1 MNRLDRRDFLKG
13 CCVAAVAGGVGSRA
27 KAYFAPPPLIPAT
40 ATEDTLVIV
49 FLRGAMDGLSLLPPG
64 GSSPFRADYEANR
77 TNTRVPTSRHRRGA
91 AAARTRRWRC
101 IRARPRCRRCIR
113 PTISRSSSRPDR
125 CSRIRSCA
133 AISKRSRISSSA
145 SAAVR
150 ARAIGWLT
158 RHLLSG
164 GLPQTVPLPATS
176 MGSITASSLLGSTD
190 AITMASGSDFR
201 LDTFHWSWQNDDAAH
216 GLVGAVTR
224 MNDLWTGSTMLEVAG
239 ADTLGSLALLR
250 PIDFNPYDPNNHPN
264 GYQPSGGAN
273 YSLNY
278 NGGFGSQLRN
288 VAQLIKLNLGL
299 RAVTID
305 LGNWDTH
312 NGQGNP
318 TQSYD
323 WFGNQVESL
332 SQGLAAFYT
341 DLSSDA
347 SGNFMQHVSVIVVSE
362 FGRRVLENADSGTD
376 HGYGNVMLALGGAVN
391 GGTVYGNLPGLDN
404 QTLYQGTDVA
414 VTTDYRQL
422 ISEALIRRMA
432 NPNIYYVFPGYAG
445 YAPLGVFQGADLPP
459 SNYDAI
465 VCGRVRLDAPP
476 SSSPPKRGPS
486 LFHERT
492 KALGPRF
499 RGDDGDMRRPD

>member
-1 MNRLDRRDFLKG
+1 MNRFDRRDFLKT
-13 CCVAAVAGGVGSRA
+13 CCVTAGALGVGSRA
-27 KAYFAPPPLIPAT
+27 KAYFAPPDLIPAS
-40 ATEDTLVIV
+40 ASEDTLVVV

-64 GSSPFRADYEANR
+64 ASSPYRADYEANR
-77 TNTRVPTSRHRRGA
+77 TNTRVPTSGTGA
-91 AAARTRRWRC
+91 ALTLANTTFGLHPRAAALQTLYQQNHL
-101 IRARPRCRRCIR
+101 AFVVAAGQTQPN
-113 PTISRSSSRPDR
+113 PVVRSHFEAQSNLEFG
-125 CSRIRSCA
+125 IGGGA
-133 AISKRSRISSSA
+133 GTG
-145 SAAVR
+145 
-150 ARAIGWLT
+150 IGWLT

-164 GLPQTVPLPATS
+164 GLPATVPLPAAS
-176 MGSITASSLLGSTD
+176 MGSLTASSLLGSTD

-201 LDTFHWSWQNDDAAH
+201 LDSFHWSWQDDDASH

-224 MNDLWTGSTMLEVAG
+224 MNDLWTGNTFMELAG

-250 PIDFNPYDPNNHPN
+250 PIDFNPYDANNHPN

-278 NGGFGSQLRN
+278 NSGFGAQLRN

-318 TQSYD
+318 SQSYD

-341 DLSSDA
+341 DLSSDG
-347 SGNFMQHVSVIVVSE
+347 SGNLMNRVSVLVVSE

-376 HGYGNVMLALGGAVN
+376 HGYGNVMLALGGSVN
-391 GGTVYGNLPGLDN
+391 GGAVYGNFPGLDN
-404 QTLYQGTDVA
+404 ASLYQGTDVP
-414 VTTDYRQL
+414 VTTDYRQV

-445 YAPLGVFQGADLPP
+445 YSPLGIFQGADLPP
-459 SNYDAI
+459 SQFDAI
-465 VCGRVRLDAPP
+465 FANGFDA
-476 SSSPPKRGPS
+476 
-486 LFHERT
+486 
-492 KALGPRF
+492 
-499 RGDDGDMRRPD
+499 

>member
-1 MNRLDRRDFLKG
+1 MTLLHRRDFIKG
-13 CCVAAVAGGVGSRA
+13 CCVAAVAGGIGSRA
-27 KAYFAPPPLIPAT
+27 QAYFAPPPIIPTT
-40 ATEDTLVIV
+40 ATDDTLVVV

-64 GSSPFRADYEANR
+64 AASPYRGDYESNR
-77 TNTRVPTSRHRRGA
+77 SNTRVPTSGTGA
-91 AAARTRRWRC
+91 ALALANTTW
-101 IRARPRCRRCIR
+101 ALHPR
-113 PTISRSSSRPDR
+113 
-125 CSRIRSCA
+125 
-133 AISKRSRISSSA
+133 A
-145 SAAVR
+145 SALQSLYNANHLALVVAAGQLQPNPVVR
-150 ARAIGWLT
+150 SHFEAQSNLEFGFGGGAGSGQGWLT

-164 GLPQTVPLPATS
+164 GLPATVPLPATS

-201 LDTFHWSWQNDDAAH
+201 LDTFHWSWQDDDPTH
-216 GLVGAVTR
+216 GIVGAVSR
-224 MNDLWTGSTMLEVAG
+224 MNDLWTGSTMMELAG

-250 PIDFNPYDPNNHPN
+250 PIDFNPYDANNHPN

-273 YSLNY
+273 YALNY

-288 VAQLIKLNLGL
+288 IAQLIKLNVGL

-347 SGNFMQHVSVIVVSE
+347 AGNYMQHVNVLVVSE

-376 HGYGNVMLALGGAVN
+376 HGYGNVMLALGASVN
-391 GGTVYGNLPGLDN
+391 GGTVYGNFPGLDN
-404 QTLYQGTDVA
+404 QSLYQGTDVD
-414 VTTDYRQL
+414 VTTDYRQV

-432 NPNIYYVFPGYAG
+432 NPNIYYVFQNYSGYT
-445 YAPLGVFQGADLPP
+445 PLGIFQGTDIPP
-459 SNYDAI
+459 SNFDEIFA
-465 VCGRVRLDAPP
+465 G
-476 SSSPPKRGPS
+476 G
-486 LFHERT
+486 FE
-492 KALGPRF
+492 
-499 RGDDGDMRRPD
+499 

>member
-1 MNRLDRRDFLKG
+1 MNRIDRRDFLKS

-77 TNTRVPTSRHRRGA
+77 TNTRVPTSGAGA
-91 AAARTRRWRC
+91 ALPLANTTFALHPRATALQALYQANHLAFVVAAGQMQ
-101 IRARPRCRRCIR
+101 PN
-113 PTISRSSSRPDR
+113 PVVRSHFEAQSNLEFGFGGGAGTST
-125 CSRIRSCA
+125 
-133 AISKRSRISSSA
+133 
-145 SAAVR
+145 
-150 ARAIGWLT
+150 GWLT

-176 MGSITASSLLGSTD
+176 MGNITASSLLGSTD

-239 ADTLGSLALLR
+239 ADTLGSLAMLR

-391 GGTVYGNLPGLDN
+391 GGMVYGNLPGLDN

-459 SNYDAI
+459 SNYDA
-465 VCGRVRLDAPP
+465 
-476 SSSPPKRGPS
+476 
-486 LFHERT
+486 LF
-492 KALGPRF
+492 A
-499 RGDDGDMRRPD
+499 DGFD

>member
-1 MNRLDRRDFLKG
+1 MNRFDRRDFLKG
-13 CCVAAVAGGVGSRA
+13 CCVAAVAGGAGSRA
-27 KAYFAPPPLIPAT
+27 QAYFAPPPLIPAT
-40 ATEDTLVIV
+40 ASDDTLVVV

-64 GSSPFRADYEANR
+64 AGSPFRGDYEANR
-77 TNTRVPTSRHRRGA
+77 SATRVPTSGTGA
-91 AAARTRRWRC
+91 ALALPNTTWALHPRATALQSLYQQNHLAFIVAAGQMQ
-101 IRARPRCRRCIR
+101 PD
-113 PTISRSSSRPDR
+113 PVVRSHFEAQSNLEFGLGGGAGSGM
-125 CSRIRSCA
+125 
-133 AISKRSRISSSA
+133 
-145 SAAVR
+145 
-150 ARAIGWLT
+150 GWLT

-164 GLPQTVPLPATS
+164 GLPATVPLPATS

-224 MNDLWTGSTMLEVAG
+224 MNDLWTGGTLLEVAG

-250 PIDFNPYDPNNHPN
+250 PIDFNPYDPTNHPN
-264 GYQPSGGAN
+264 GYQPAGGAN
-273 YSLNY
+273 YPLNY
-278 NGGFGSQLRN
+278 NSGFGAQLRN
-288 VAQLIKLNLGL
+288 IAQLIKLDVGL

-341 DLSSDA
+341 DLANDA
-347 SGNFMQHVSVIVVSE
+347 SGNFMQRVNVLVVSE
-362 FGRRVLENADSGTD
+362 FGRRVLENADAGTD

-391 GGTVYGNLPGLDN
+391 GGAVYGNFLGLDN
-404 QTLYQGTDVA
+404 NNLYQHTDVA
-414 VTTDYRQL
+414 VTTDYRQI

-432 NPNIYYVFPGYAG
+432 NPNIYYVFPGYSG
-445 YAPLGVFQGADLPP
+445 YAPLGIFQGTDLPP
-459 SNYDAI
+459 SSYDAI
-465 VCGRVRLDAPP
+465 FA
-476 SSSPPKRGPS
+476 
-486 LFHERT
+486 
-492 KALGPRF
+492 
-499 RGDDGDMRRPD
+499 DGFE

>member
-1 MNRLDRRDFLKG
+1 MNRIDRRDFLKS

-77 TNTRVPTSRHRRGA
+77 TNTRVPTSGTGA
-91 AAARTRRWRC
+91 ALPLANTTFALHPRATALQALYQANHLAFVVAAGQMQ
-101 IRARPRCRRCIR
+101 PN
-113 PTISRSSSRPDR
+113 PVVRSHFEAQSNLEFGFGGGAGTST
-125 CSRIRSCA
+125 
-133 AISKRSRISSSA
+133 
-145 SAAVR
+145 
-150 ARAIGWLT
+150 GWLT

-176 MGSITASSLLGSTD
+176 MGNITASSLLGSTD

-239 ADTLGSLALLR
+239 ADTLGSLAMLR

-391 GGTVYGNLPGLDN
+391 GGMVYGNLPGLDN

-459 SNYDAI
+459 SNYDA
-465 VCGRVRLDAPP
+465 
-476 SSSPPKRGPS
+476 
-486 LFHERT
+486 LF
-492 KALGPRF
+492 A
-499 RGDDGDMRRPD
+499 DGFD

>member
-1 MNRLDRRDFLKG
+1 MTHLHRRDFLKG
-13 CCVAAVAGGVGSRA
+13 CCVAAVAGGVGSQA
-27 KAYFAPPPLIPAT
+27 KAYFAPPPLIPTT
-40 ATEDTLVIV
+40 ATDDTLVVI

-64 GSSPFRADYEANR
+64 AGSPFRADYEANR
-77 TNTRVPTSRHRRGA
+77 SNTRVPTSGSGA
-91 AAARTRRWRC
+91 ALALPNTTFALHPRATALQSLYQANHLAFIVAAGQL
-101 IRARPRCRRCIR
+101 APN
-113 PTISRSSSRPDR
+113 PVVRSHFEAQSNLEFGFGGG
-125 CSRIRSCA
+125 A
-133 AISKRSRISSSA
+133 GTGQ
-145 SAAVR
+145 
-150 ARAIGWLT
+150 GWLT

-164 GLPQTVPLPATS
+164 GLPTTVPLPATS

-201 LDTFHWSWQNDDAAH
+201 LDTFHWAWQDDDPTH

-224 MNDLWTGSTMLEVAG
+224 MNDLWTGDTVMELAG

-273 YSLNY
+273 YTLNY
-278 NGGFGSQLRN
+278 NSGFGSQLRN

-332 SQGLAAFYT
+332 SQGLGAFFT

-347 SGNFMQHVSVIVVSE
+347 AGNYMQHVNVIVVSE

-376 HGYGNVMLALGGAVN
+376 HGYGNVMLALGGSVN
-391 GGTVYGNLPGLDN
+391 GGAVYGNFPGLDN
-404 QTLYQGTDVA
+404 QSLYQGTDVD
-414 VTTDYRQL
+414 VTTDYRQV

-432 NPNIYYVFPGYAG
+432 NPNIYYVFQNYSGYT
-445 YAPLGVFQGADLPP
+445 PLGIFQGTDIPP
-459 SNYDAI
+459 SNFDAI
-465 VCGRVRLDAPP
+465 FANG
-476 SSSPPKRGPS
+476 
-486 LFHERT
+486 FE
-492 KALGPRF
+492 
-499 RGDDGDMRRPD
+499 